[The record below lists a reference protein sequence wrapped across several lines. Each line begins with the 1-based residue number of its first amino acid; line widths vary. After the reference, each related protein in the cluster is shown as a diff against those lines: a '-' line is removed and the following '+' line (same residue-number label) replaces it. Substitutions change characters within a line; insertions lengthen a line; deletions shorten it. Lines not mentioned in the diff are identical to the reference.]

1 MLATFT
7 CCSSAYNTLVPILFR
22 PLIPP
27 LPIHLINQLLPAP
40 ISPNILP
47 EHLKRALR
55 IRITAPTDM
64 RRDEAIRRIPQRVVS
79 RQGLRVRDVECGAG
93 YEAFF
98 QCGDERGLVYYLAAR
113 NVGNVGAA
121 RVGGVQELE
130 LGRREEVRCC
140 FAGGCISISGL
151 LLVGREWR

>member
-7 CCSSAYNTLVPILFR
+7 YCSSAYNTLAPILFHL
-22 PLIPP
+22 LIPP
-27 LPIHLINQLLPAP
+27 LPIHLVNQLLAAP
-40 ISPNILP
+40 LPPNVLL

-55 IRITAPTDM
+55 VRITAPTNM

-79 RQGLRVRDVECGAG
+79 RQGLRVRDIESGAG

-98 QCGDERGLVYYLAAR
+98 QCGDERGLIYYLAAR

-121 RVGGVQELE
+121 RVGSVEELE
-130 LGRREEVRCC
+130 FGRREEVRCC
-140 FAGGCISISGL
+140 FAGGCVRICGL
-151 LLVGREWR
+151 LLVGRG